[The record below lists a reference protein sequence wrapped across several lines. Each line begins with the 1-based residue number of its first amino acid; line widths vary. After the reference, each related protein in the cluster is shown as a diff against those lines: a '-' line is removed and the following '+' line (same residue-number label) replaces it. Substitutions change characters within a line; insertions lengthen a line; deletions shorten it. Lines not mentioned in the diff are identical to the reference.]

1 MAFSAS
7 LHKRVKNCSVEPEK
21 KKGGLMGTTT
31 MRAAVLQ
38 KRLHLTIESRQ
49 RPEPGPGE
57 VLIRVKSVGV
67 CGSDV
72 HYYTHGRIGPFIV
85 ERPMILGHEMAGIVE
100 AVGPGVP
107 NERIGEKVAVEP
119 GVPDR
124 TCEFCRAGR
133 YNLCPNI
140 IFMATPPSDG
150 ALTDYV
156 AVPADFAFKLPAHL
170 SLDEGALMEPLSVG
184 VYAIHRS
191 GLKAG
196 QTVVIIGAGPI
207 GLVTLQ
213 VARAAG
219 AGSIAVLDLDAGR
232 LATAKK
238 LGATIVVN
246 SNDGSPEEQV
256 RAFTHGRGAD
266 IVFDA
271 AGSPKTAGLAVHL
284 ARRGG
289 RVVMIGFPLEDNF
302 PYPLVS
308 AMAKETDIV
317 TVFRYANVY
326 QSSIDLVAAGR
337 IDLKALITHRFPL
350 EQTERA
356 LQLSDRREDGVIKAM
371 VDV

>member
-1 MAFSAS
+1 
-7 LHKRVKNCSVEPEK
+7 
-21 KKGGLMGTTT
+21 
-31 MRAAVLQ
+31 
-38 KRLHLTIESRQ
+38 
-49 RPEPGPGE
+49 
-57 VLIRVKSVGV
+57 
-67 CGSDV
+67 
-72 HYYTHGRIGPFIV
+72 
-85 ERPMILGHEMAGIVE
+85 MILGHEMAGIIE
-100 AVGPGVP
+100 AVGPEVAE
-107 NERIGEKVAVEP
+107 ERIGEAVAVEP
-119 GVPDR
+119 GIPDR
-124 TCEFCRAGR
+124 VCEFCRMGR

-140 IFMATPPSDG
+140 SFMATPPCDG

-156 AVPADFAFKLPAHL
+156 VVPADFAFKLPKHL

-196 QTVVIIGAGPI
+196 QSVVIIGAGPI

-219 AGSIAVLDLDAGR
+219 AGSITVLDLDPGR
-232 LATAKK
+232 LSTAKK
-238 LGATIVVN
+238 LGATTVVN
-246 SNDGSPEEQV
+246 SKEESPEEQI
-256 RAFTHGRGAD
+256 RTLTRGRGAD

-271 AGSPKTAGLAVHL
+271 AGSPKTAALAVHL
-284 ARRGG
+284 TRRGG

-308 AMAKETDIV
+308 GMAKEIDIV

-337 IDLKALITHRFPL
+337 VDLKSLITHRFPL
-350 EQTERA
+350 EQTEKA
-356 LQLSDRREDGVIKAM
+356 LQLSDRREDGVVKAM

>member
-1 MAFSAS
+1 
-7 LHKRVKNCSVEPEK
+7 
-21 KKGGLMGTTT
+21 

-38 KRLHLTIESRQ
+38 KALHLTIETRH
-49 RPEPGPGE
+49 RPDPGPGE
-57 VLIRVKSVGV
+57 VLVRVKSVGV

-85 ERPMILGHEMAGIVE
+85 ERPLILGHEMAGIIE
-100 AVGPGVP
+100 AVGKGVP
-107 NERIGEKVAVEP
+107 SERIGQRVAVEP

-124 TCEFCRAGR
+124 VCEFCRSGR

-140 IFMATPPSDG
+140 SFMATPPVDG
-150 ALTDYV
+150 ALADYV
-156 AVPADFAFKLPAHL
+156 VVPTDFAFKLPEHL
-170 SLDEGALMEPLSVG
+170 TLDEGALMEPLSVG

-196 QTVVIIGAGPI
+196 QSVVIIGAGPI

-219 AGSIAVLDLDAGR
+219 AGSIIVFDLDVGR
-232 LATAKK
+232 LAIAKK
-238 LGATIVVN
+238 LGASAVVN
-246 SNDGSPEEQV
+246 SKDGSPQEQV
-256 RAFTHGRGAD
+256 RTLTNERGVD

-271 AGSPKTAGLAVHL
+271 AGSPKTAALAVHL

-289 RVVMIGFPLEDNF
+289 RVVMIGFPIEDNF

-308 AMAKETDIV
+308 AMAKEADIV

-326 QSSIDLVAAGR
+326 QSSIDLVSARR
-337 IDLKALITHRFPL
+337 IDLKSLVTHRFPL

-356 LQLSDRREDGVIKAM
+356 FQLSDRREDGVLKAI